1 MSRRTLQTT
10 SRRRRRTAYPQFLYV
25 ITFAG
30 GPTRRRRPR
39 RDEGPAGPQRPR
51 PRPTWYVRPLAPP
64 SPQPAIEPAQHSSPR
79 ILVREDA

>member
-25 ITFAG
+25 ITFAD
-30 GPTRRRRPR
+30 GPGRRRRPP
-39 RDEGPAGPQRPR
+39 RDEGPAGPKRPQ
-51 PRPTWYVRPLAPP
+51 PGPTWYVRPLAPP
-64 SPQPAIEPAQHSSPR
+64 SPRPAVEPAQQAVPR